1 MSNYPQYFLTTP
13 IAASGDKTIPP
24 ATAQEAGTGR
34 LSQEQGW
41 GNVNAMPINEGGVPP
56 TREDFNGALYI
67 LSAYLIWIQ
76 QGGLFNYSP
85 NYDYEV
91 GNEVM
96 YQGVKYRAL
105 QANGPSSALK
115 TPGTDATVW
124 KNMDANVPAG
134 ACLPFSN
141 VTLGGSDGRRP
152 IFWGKSQADEGWV
165 LADGG
170 SDGQGGTVPN
180 LLGKSIEGSKPTD
193 AGGTS
198 GGTTVSTS
206 SGIPV
211 GSILLMAG
219 DLTDNNGD
227 YVLGTAQQ
235 TLSISQYQ
243 DAYSSL
249 GTTWGTGSEGN
260 FLTPAL
266 GGRWLKMTSSNDL
279 GTMLEDGL
287 PDATGHFSCIS
298 YGTIDGCFTKKSHIA
313 VRGQSASGTGA
324 NVEFKLSSGNS
335 IFGTS
340 ENVQPRS
347 AVVTPYIRVR
357 NSSTGSGTTTTGVRY
372 KLAYFVKLPE

>member
-13 IAASGDKTIPP
+13 IAVNGDKTIPP

-41 GNVNAMPINEGGVPP
+41 GSVNAMPINEGGVPP
-56 TREDFNGALYI
+56 KRDDFNGALYI
-67 LSAYLIWIQ
+67 LSAYLVWIQ

-170 SDGQGGTVPN
+170 SDGQGGNVPN
-180 LLGKSIEGSKPTD
+180 LVGKFIK
-193 AGGTS
+193 GGNGTNN
-198 GGTTVSTS
+198 GTT
-206 SGIPV
+206 G
-211 GSILLMAG
+211 GSDTVTLAEANVPPHTHTITIGEAG
-219 DLTDNNGD
+219 NHTHG
-227 YVLGTAQQ
+227 
-235 TLSISQYQ
+235 
-243 DAYSSL
+243 
-249 GTTWGTGSEGN
+249 
-260 FLTPAL
+260 P
-266 GGRWLKMTSSNDL
+266 
-279 GTMLEDGL
+279 GTMD
-287 PDATGHFSCIS
+287 I
-298 YGTIDGCFTKKSHIA
+298 
-313 VRGQSASGTGA
+313 TGA
-324 NVEFKLSSGNS
+324 FGGGGQGRNTVVEGAFYDTGRNQNVADDAN
-335 IFGTS
+335 TS
-340 ENVQPRS
+340 
-347 AVVTPYIRVR
+347 AKVVGFQASRTWTGVTST
-357 NSSTGSGTTTTGVRY
+357 NGSHTHTATCSSTGGSGSSGTASFNTNPPFYT
-372 KLAYFVKLPE
+372 LAYFVKLPE

>member
-13 IAASGDKTIPP
+13 IAVNGDKTIPP

-41 GNVNAMPINEGGVPP
+41 GSVNAMPINEGGVPP
-56 TREDFNGALYI
+56 KRDDFNGALYI
-67 LSAYLIWIQ
+67 LSAYLVWIQ

-105 QANGPSSALK
+105 QANGPSSTLK

-134 ACLPFSN
+134 ACVPFAN

-152 IFWGKSQADEGWV
+152 IFWGKTQADEGWV

-170 SDGQGGTVPN
+170 SDGQGGIVPN
-180 LLGKSIEGSKPTD
+180 LLGKSIEGSNPTD

-266 GGRWLKMTSSNDL
+266 GGRWLKMTTSNDL

-298 YGTIDGCFTKKSHIA
+298 YGAIDGCFTKKSHIA
-313 VRGQSASGTGA
+313 VRGEGASGTGA